1 MPTSFPVVRTTTDNN
16 LRSSAVDPVEL
27 QNSIEFHLKSLREAQ
42 RIDLTYGDHC
52 SSLAN
57 HFRLAG
63 KLSDAIKSGDKAC
76 MVFEEYG
83 EHRKLLVAKIRL
95 ATAHQWNGSYVSA
108 EQIFQSCFE
117 DILKHRDLVS
127 YLDFVW
133 QHLGKCQFD
142 QKKYAEALDSF
153 ERARELRKSKNDLEL
168 VESTEEA
175 MRETLARMGNR
186 VLH

>member
-1 MPTSFPVVRTTTDNN
+1 MPTSFPVVRTATDTN
-16 LRSSAVDPVEL
+16 LRSLAVDPVEL
-27 QNSIEFHLKSLREAQ
+27 QNSIEFHLKCLREAQ

-52 SSLAN
+52 SILAN

-63 KLSDAIKSGDKAC
+63 KLSDAIKSGEKAC

-83 EHRKLLVAKIRL
+83 EHQKLLVAKIRL
-95 ATAHQWNGSYVSA
+95 ATVHQWNGSYGCA
-108 EQIFQSCFE
+108 EQMFHSCFE
-117 DILKHRDLVS
+117 DILKHQDLTS
-127 YLDFVW
+127 YLDFTW

-153 ERARELRKSKNDLEL
+153 VRALELRKLKNDAEL
-168 VESTEEA
+168 IESTEMA
-175 MRETLARMGNR
+175 LKETLGRISSR